1 MAMENH
7 HVYLLRDTSYIFKY
21 CFFPLF
27 IFEVVNIYR
36 QYAALKLSLVP
47 CTCHRWNWPKQ
58 RVDRK
63 STGSSN
69 KGSTNMVKMFPV
81 FPVWGYP
88 LISLAAAFF
97 RPHFQGAGGRVLPS
111 LPVSGRV
118 KRVQT
123 RRKHPPLQCH
133 VSPQEMAGGH
143 LPNQYSP

>member
-21 CFFPLF
+21 CFFHCHIRFRGCKLHQ
-27 IFEVVNIYR
+27 

-47 CTCHRWNWPKQ
+47 RTCHRWDWPKQ
-58 RVDRK
+58 HVDRK

-88 LISLAAAFF
+88 LISLAA
-97 RPHFQGAGGRVLPS
+97 HIYFQGAGGWFLRK
-111 LPVSGRV
+111 GV

-123 RRKHPPLQCH
+123 RRKYPPLQCH
-133 VSPQEMAGGH
+133 VSPQEMALRGSFT
-143 LPNQYSP
+143 NQYSPS